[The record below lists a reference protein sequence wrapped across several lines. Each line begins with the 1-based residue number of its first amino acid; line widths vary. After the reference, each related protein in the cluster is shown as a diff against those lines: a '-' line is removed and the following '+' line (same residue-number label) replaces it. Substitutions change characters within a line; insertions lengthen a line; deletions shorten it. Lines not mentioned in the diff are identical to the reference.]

1 MMNDQSCQVQN
12 EESLVRRAQQRDQEA
27 FSQLYEQYFDKIYR
41 YLILRIGN
49 QMEAEDLTQQ
59 VFLKA
64 LKSINAFQWKG
75 IPFSAWLYRIAHNL
89 AVDCLRKRT
98 RSPEEC
104 LEPSDAVS
112 DSNPQLEVERKSDIE
127 QLVKACRGLTQ
138 AQREVISLRFA
149 SELPIAYVAKIMG
162 KSEGAIKALQHSAIV
177 ALRKIIVVEN
187 E

>member
-1 MMNDQSCQVQN
+1 MMNDQSCQVQS
-12 EESLVRRAQQRDQEA
+12 EESLVRRAQKRDQEA

-89 AVDCLRKRT
+89 AVECLRKRM
-98 RSPEEC
+98 R
-104 LEPSDAVS
+104 
-112 DSNPQLEVERKSDIE
+112 
-127 QLVKACRGLTQ
+127 
-138 AQREVISLRFA
+138 
-149 SELPIAYVAKIMG
+149 
-162 KSEGAIKALQHSAIV
+162 
-177 ALRKIIVVEN
+177 
-187 E
+187 